1 MGFDIQSIL
10 IYGGLAGLAITGI
23 FKAYGP
29 VAQWFPSK
37 AATGDLVAIT
47 RAYATLHAALL
58 ANGSAVAAD
67 RLRIEILPY
76 AVKPP
81 EPKE

>member
-1 MGFDIQSIL
+1 MGVDIQSIL

-29 VAQWFPSK
+29 VSQWFPSM

-81 EPKE
+81 EPTE